1 MKSHLTSPI
10 LVASDVAADA
20 NLVRKLLGSEFEQV
34 HVSTNADSF
43 VQDFE
48 ARKPEVLVLAFNT
61 LQKAEQY
68 YLGLYRLS
76 KLVHVTPHHTVILCE
91 KDDLRRVYEL
101 CRKKYF
107 DDYVLFWPL
116 THDAPRLP
124 MAVHHGLRQLATS
137 AGSTPSV
144 ADFAVQARR
153 IAELE
158 GRLAQYAAHG
168 AKHVDAASRSLR
180 QVGDGI
186 GAALDSFSQR
196 VTDGELAAMIE
207 LRDPGAFQQEF
218 ARLKKEKI
226 DPQLQSAA
234 EAVTPVG
241 QWVGALRDDLAPQLE
256 SIRAL
261 RQLADQIRPLVL
273 IVDDDEFQQRL
284 LAKTLQGLKLDPI
297 FAGSGSEAMGLLRKQ
312 RPNLVLMDIDLPDI
326 DGVEVTRWIKS
337 IDEFKQ
343 TPVVMITGHSEK
355 RKVIDSLKA
364 GAADFIVKPID
375 QSTFMAKVH
384 KLLPDR
390 LGD

>member
-61 LQKAEQY
+61 LQRPSSTTWPLPLEQAGACDAASHGD
-68 YLGLYRLS
+68 LW
-76 KLVHVTPHHTVILCE
+76 

-101 CRKKYF
+101 FRKKYF
-107 DDYVLFWPL
+107 DDYVMFWPL

-124 MAVHHGLRQLATS
+124 MAEHHGLRQLATS
-137 AGSTPSV
+137 AGTTPSV

-196 VTDGELAAMIE
+196 VSDGELAAMIE

-226 DPQLQSAA
+226 DPHLQSAA
-234 EAVTPVG
+234 EAVKPVG
-241 QWVGALRDDLAPQLE
+241 QWAGALRDDLAPQLE